1 MGRHGSPKPQRTIQL
16 RRGVKITV
24 FKNIWDVSE
33 PMYTDVLAIF
43 KRIREGGSKKLIES
57 IRSEKDPK
65 TQASLK
71 MRLPSILFSGR
82 FSQRNSQYL
91 LEHSGLICL
100 DIDYV
105 NAKDMKKISS
115 IIQDDVHTFGS
126 FISPR
131 GKGFKI
137 IVKIP
142 DEQARH
148 KGLFRALEK
157 HWNVLLEEFTSF
169 QKNEKELNGKIV
181 KIDESQGDFLIVHI
195 DKSGKDISRV
205 CYESYDPNIYYNQDS
220 EIWPEVLEELETE
233 INIKDHKRIIDKLQI
248 WIDERESYS
257 QGNRNNYLSKF
268 MYATNRFGVPDS
280 VVSDYLVN
288 KFHGLPAADLK
299 SMLKSCY
306 SKTHEFGTQFFT
318 EKELSKNTNVVKI
331 EESKQITEFWTINDR
346 GRVKIDT
353 KQLLRFIEANG
364 YGIYRQKEDVKSWD
378 FVLIKNM
385 IVDVVDIMDIKRD
398 VLDYV
403 DKNAP
408 VPVFDELQMKNRYFE
423 KTFLNALKVV
433 EVDQIKDKKDKSFI
447 FFDGFYYEI
456 TAKEIKKCD
465 YIDLKGVHIWRSQL
479 CRETI
484 TEIVDYDNHDFCK
497 FLVSAMQSN
506 DKFHSA
512 CTVLGYGIHTY
523 KKQRLAKLMYCCEE
537 SHGELDGGMEGGSGK
552 NLYQKALGYVRSV
565 VEIDGKSFDKRDR
578 FNFQQIRD
586 DTQIVIIDDYE
597 SDVKELF
604 TKITGGFA
612 VERKALHK
620 KMIPFENSPKLFVS
634 SNQAP
639 KGFSAS
645 YARRLHVL
653 EFSSFYNENHTPADD
668 FGDKDFFS
676 DDWNQADYN
685 ALYSFLFVCVQA
697 YLKHGI
703 KDLDYKN
710 LKAKQ
715 LVLNVGRDFSE
726 YWMAKDAPDLSD
738 WTYGRQLREVYQGEM
753 QGSLSDQEF
762 YGKMRKLCK
771 LNNWKYLYKGVGA
784 IRKIKVIKNQK

>member
-1 MGRHGSPKPQRTIQL
+1 M
-16 RRGVKITV
+16 KITV

-43 KRIREGGSKKLIES
+43 KRIREGGSKELIES
-57 IRSEKDPK
+57 IRTEKDAK
-65 TQASLK
+65 AQASLK

-82 FSQRNSQYL
+82 FSQRSAQYL

-105 NAKDMKKISS
+105 NAKDMKKISD
-115 IIQDDVHTFGS
+115 IIQNDVHTFGA

-137 IVKIP
+137 IIKIP
-142 DEQARH
+142 DERARH

-157 HWNVLLEEFTSF
+157 HWNILLEEFTSF

-181 KIDESQGDFLIVHI
+181 KIDESQGDLLRVHI
-195 DKSGKDISRV
+195 DKSGKDVSRV

-233 INIKDHKRIIDKLQI
+233 VNIKDHKRIIEKLQI
-248 WIDERESYS
+248 WIDNQESYS

-268 MYATNRFGVPDS
+268 IYATCRYGVPDH
-280 VVSDYLVN
+280 VVRDYLEN
-288 KFHGLPAADLK
+288 KFQGLPAADLK

-306 SKTHEFGTQFFT
+306 KAETFGTEFFT
-318 EKELSKNTNVVKI
+318 EKELSKESAVVNI

-346 GRVKIDT
+346 GQVKIDT

-385 IVDVVDIMDIKRD
+385 IVDIVDIMDIKRD

-423 KTFLNALKVV
+423 KTFLNALRVV

-456 TAKEIKKCD
+456 TAEEIKKCD

-484 TEIVDYDNHDFCK
+484 TKIVDFDKHDFCK
-497 FLVSAMQSN
+497 FVGWAMQTD
-506 DKFHSA
+506 DKFFSA
-512 CTVLGYGIHTY
+512 CTALGYGIHTY
-523 KKQRLAKLMYCCEE
+523 KKQRLAKLMYCCDEN
-537 SHGELDGGMEGGSGK
+537 SGELDGLASGGSGK

-565 VEIDGKSFDKRDR
+565 VEIDGKDFDKRDK
-578 FNFQQIRD
+578 FKFQTVRD

-597 SDVKELF
+597 SDIKELF
-604 TKITGGFA
+604 TKITGGFG

-620 KMIPFENSPKLFVS
+620 KVIPFENSPKLFVS
-634 SNQAP
+634 SNKTP
-639 KGFSAS
+639 KGFSDS

-653 EFSSFYNENHTPADD
+653 EFSSFYNQNHTPADD

-676 DDWNQADYN
+676 DDWNQDDYN
-685 ALYSFLFVCVQA
+685 ALYSFLFVCVQT

-703 KDLDYKN
+703 KDLDYKS

-715 LVLNVGRDFSE
+715 LILNVGRDFAE
-726 YWMAKDAPDLSD
+726 YFTAENAPDIND
-738 WTYGRQLREVYQGEM
+738 WEYGRQLRESYQSVM
-753 QGSLSDQEF
+753 QGNITDQEF

-771 LNNWKYLYKGVGA
+771 LNGWVYLHKGVGEMRQ
-784 IRKIKVIKNQK
+784 IKIVKKQK